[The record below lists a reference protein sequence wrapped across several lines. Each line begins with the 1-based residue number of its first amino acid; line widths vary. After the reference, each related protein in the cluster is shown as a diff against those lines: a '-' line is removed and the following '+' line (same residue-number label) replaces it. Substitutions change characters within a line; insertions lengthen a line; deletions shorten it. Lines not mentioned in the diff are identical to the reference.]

1 MWVARTVAKGRGL
14 HVLGRLE
21 HTAETPSC
29 LRQPTAGVV
38 LAAADGDEPGS
49 AVHPVRVPSRPT
61 PSPPGARRAHT
72 LPRAAHTALRD
83 RTPTP
88 APRRRRRT
96 RAGADHTAN
105 AVALLCATV
114 EQAPL
119 GESTGYRVESRRQA
133 LWDLAAGRAVSRRRH
148 LRRISSNTWAVLE
161 NPQGTLAHRGLHA
174 GVTATDLLGSGA
186 ARHSF
191 PSHTPA
197 PTEPSHT
204 GSPRI
209 PCGWPVA
216 GQPPRGPQGSRP
228 HPRSGDPVRLALL
241 GGGFDLF

>member
-1 MWVARTVAKGRGL
+1 MATSRAPPCTRACPVSTCTFTHWGSPCASATPRSTHGRSSMGRPHQRRVVVAAPAPAPT
-14 HVLGRLE
+14 
-21 HTAETPSC
+21 TP
-29 LRQPTAGVV
+29 R
-38 LAAADGDEPGS
+38 
-49 AVHPVRVPSRPT
+49 T
-61 PSPPGARRAHT
+61 PSPFCAR
-72 LPRAAHTALRD
+72 P
-83 RTPTP
+83 
-88 APRRRRRT
+88 
-96 RAGADHTAN
+96 
-105 AVALLCATV
+105 V

-161 NPQGTLAHRGLHA
+161 KPQGTLAHRGLHA
-174 GVTATDLLGSGA
+174 GVTATDPLGSGA

-197 PTEPSHT
+197 PMEPSHT

-241 GGGFDLF
+241 RGVFDLF